1 MKNCRIFIHFILGNV
16 YYYIEFLVL
25 LLNIN
30 SQNIWFIP
38 LIYFN
43 GLFLKASTRKLYGCC
58 EQLLLLLQMTSNA
71 VPSVRDTSWFDHR
84 VFPVLVFIWL
94 RTLPCCLSL
103 HTNKRSKG
111 ESVVLNTSPLHDSFK
126 SLSQKTDLA
135 IFTYFDIFLK
145 KTLRLYIFPTSL
157 TLYCEKKPKVKKLM
171 SISNAIEE

>member
-1 MKNCRIFIHFILGNV
+1 MRWLIHLSTFYYLFAMRRYVDYFPLVFYWHFLDKYISTKSNHLWRTVVFLYTLLGNV
-16 YYYIEFLVL
+16 YYYFGFLVL

-126 SLSQKTDLA
+126 SLSQKQ
-135 IFTYFDIFLK
+135 I
-145 KTLRLYIFPTSL
+145 
-157 TLYCEKKPKVKKLM
+157 
-171 SISNAIEE
+171 